1 MLHCTTHTQPDN
13 QQELSFYKIAKPL
26 ARDLILCFC
35 LILVLFAFLPYL
47 QCIPFLPL
55 VSPGSDSSGCH
66 GTLLTRLVTHICLV
80 MSFIRMYQGPDEEMR
95 LISIGR
101 PPNWCCPYKASI
113 LSSALA
119 APFPNLSTIHCG
131 SLLCAGLGWA
141 ELGWAGQNI
150 KNFAA
155 FIWLSSSSR
164 HAASETWA
172 TLGAQ
177 LKLFWPLQTA
187 TIVQYQYFKLPEF
200 HLKYLNI

>member
-1 MLHCTTHTQPDN
+1 MYRF
-13 QQELSFYKIAKPL
+13 LSFVYPQKVIPVAAMAL
-26 ARDLILCFC
+26 L
-35 LILVLFAFLPYL
+35 LPR
-47 QCIPFLPL
+47 P
-55 VSPGSDSSGCH
+55 
-66 GTLLTRLVTHICLV
+66 VTHICLV
-80 MSFIRMYQGPDEEMR
+80 ISFIRMYQGPDEEMR

-141 ELGWAGQNI
+141 GLGWAGQNI

-164 HAASETWA
+164 HAASTRDMSHSWNWSYSGHSLQTKNSTVFQTSWISFSISKYSGWFA
-172 TLGAQ
+172 YFWMPGGPSRAIITSVFFLQ
-177 LKLFWPLQTA
+177 MLKLR
-187 TIVQYQYFKLPEF
+187 KRS
-200 HLKYLNI
+200 

>member
-1 MLHCTTHTQPDN
+1 MTLDSFFATKL
-13 QQELSFYKIAKPL
+13 LSSTF
-26 ARDLILCFC
+26 
-35 LILVLFAFLPYL
+35 LVLFAFLPYL

-141 ELGWAGQNI
+141 GLSWAGQNI

-164 HAASETWA
+164 HAASSRDTT
-172 TLGAQ
+172 TLGAH
-177 LKLFWPLQTA
+177 LKLFWPLQTKNS
-187 TIVQYQYFKLPEF
+187 TIFSNF
-200 HLKYLNI
+200 LNFIFNI